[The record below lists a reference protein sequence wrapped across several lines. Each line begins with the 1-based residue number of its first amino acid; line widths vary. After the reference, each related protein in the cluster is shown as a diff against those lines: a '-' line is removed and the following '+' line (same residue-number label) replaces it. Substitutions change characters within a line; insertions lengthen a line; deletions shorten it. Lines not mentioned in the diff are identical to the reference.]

1 MKLPAEYRWLSDEDG
16 PRILLEMLKLY
27 GTIETP
33 GPGNNPLILKWAT
46 SIGYG
51 NVYNRD
57 EIPWCGLV
65 IAYAAQQAGWDVP
78 LNPLWARNWLK
89 WGTPTSPAMLGD
101 VLVFPRGQGGH
112 VAFYVGEDK
121 THYHILGGN
130 QSDKVCIVRRA
141 KKPILAIRQA
151 PWRVAQP
158 PNVRKVML
166 SASGTPTGGSEA

>member
-16 PRILLEMLKLY
+16 PRILKEMLALY

-33 GPGNNPLILKWAT
+33 GPANNPTILKWAT

-78 LNPLWARNWLK
+78 INPLWARNWLK
-89 WGTPTSPAMLGD
+89 WGTPTTPAMLGD
-101 VLVFPRGQGGH
+101 VLVFKRGSAGH
-112 VAFYVGEDK
+112 VALYVGEDK
-121 THYHILGGN
+121 NNFHILGGN
-130 QSDKVCIVRRA
+130 QSDAVNIKTKSKKELLGSRRC
-141 KKPILAIRQA
+141 
-151 PWRVAQP
+151 PWRVSEP
-158 PNVRKVML
+158 DNIRKVLL
-166 SASGTPTGGSEA
+166 SVRGQASTREA